1 MHKVKHYSRVSIKC
15 IHDKFD
21 FLLNNLFFIVFRGSF
36 MLKKIAFASVVAAMI
51 PFSTANADLGSK
63 FKKVETGRTI
73 EQVYKECGIG
83 GALFGNSSPILAI
96 ISNVTWDWG
105 TTAAT
110 SNSMSPE
117 TCQGG
122 NVRAAIL
129 IKEAFPSVEKDLA
142 SGQGAHLS
150 ALQSVANCDSAASV
164 RAQYGQY
171 TQTSAYR
178 TATQDQNAETLFSIV
193 KQSCAI

>member
-1 MHKVKHYSRVSIKC
+1 
-15 IHDKFD
+15 
-21 FLLNNLFFIVFRGSF
+21 
-36 MLKKIAFASVVAAMI
+36 MLKKIALASLIAAVI
-51 PFSTANADLGSK
+51 PFSAANADLGSN
-63 FKKVETGRTI
+63 FKNAETGRTI
-73 EQVYKECGIG
+73 EQIYKQCGIG

-96 ISNVTWDWG
+96 ISNVTWDLG

-110 SNSMSPE
+110 SDSMSPN

-122 NVRAAIL
+122 NVKAAVL

-171 TQTSAYR
+171 AQTSAYR
-178 TATQDQNAETLFSIV
+178 TATQDQNAQALFNIV
-193 KQSCAI
+193 QTNCAI

>member
-1 MHKVKHYSRVSIKC
+1 
-15 IHDKFD
+15 
-21 FLLNNLFFIVFRGSF
+21 
-36 MLKKIAFASVVAAMI
+36 MLKRIAIASVITAMI
-51 PFSTANADLGSK
+51 PFATANADLGSK
-63 FKKVETGRTI
+63 FKTVETGRTI
-73 EQVYKECGIG
+73 EQIYKECGLG

-96 ISNVTWDWG
+96 ISNVTWDLG

-122 NVRAAIL
+122 NVKAAVL

-150 ALQSVANCDSAASV
+150 ALNSVANCDSVASV

-171 TQTSAYR
+171 AQTSAYR
-178 TATQDQNAETLFSIV
+178 MATQDQNAQALYSIV
-193 KQSCAI
+193 QKSCAI